1 MHPAFVMRI
10 EKSEG
15 VSSMQGRPAKV
26 MIERVVHLLAG
37 GALLIAVI
45 GCDSGQQSSAPPAAK
60 NFSPIP
66 IAEVET
72 ALIRRGSIVQRISAP
87 GSILARR
94 EAQVGAEV
102 RGLLTE
108 IFVDEGSRVE
118 QGDPLFQIDPQLYR
132 LALSRSEAALD
143 RARAERRQLEHD
155 LTRGRA
161 LRKKNVM
168 AEQETDRIAS
178 GVEVAEAVE
187 REVSEAVSMARR
199 DVDRT
204 TVRAPFAGSIT
215 RRLVDEGTTALV
227 QPQTIV
233 LVLQE
238 THELEAIATIAEV
251 HFAAIQAG
259 DIAFLHVDGLALPI
273 TTRVEAV
280 GDSVDPVTRTF
291 RVRMRV
297 PNPEYR
303 LKAGLFAR
311 VEILPKAKSEVL
323 LAPRS
328 ALRSL
333 EGHTHVLVLRDGYAV
348 QTPIEVGLIAED
360 AVEVLAGLRVD
371 DEVIVGEA
379 ARNLGAGMRARARK
393 SAAPP
398 ASMATSDD
406 ASRDRVPED
415 NGS

>member
-1 MHPAFVMRI
+1 MR
-10 EKSEG
+10 ERT
-15 VSSMQGRPAKV
+15 MTA
-26 MIERVVHLLAG
+26 RVVRFLAG
-37 GALLIAVI
+37 SALALFATSCGV
-45 GCDSGQQSSAPPAAK
+45 DLADSSAPVADH
-60 NFSPIP
+60 SI
-66 IAEVET
+66 EVPVADVDTE
-72 ALIRRGSIVQRISAP
+72 LIRRGSIIQRISAP

-94 EAQVGAEV
+94 EAQIGAEV

-108 IFVDEGSRVE
+108 IYVDEGGRVE

-143 RARAERRQLEHD
+143 RARADRRQLEHD

-161 LRKKNVM
+161 LHKKNVM

-178 GVEVAEAVE
+178 GLEVAEAVE
-187 REVSEAVSMARR
+187 REVGEAVAMARR
-199 DVDRT
+199 DLDRT

-233 LVLQE
+233 LILQE

-251 HFAAIQAG
+251 HFAAIQTG
-259 DIAFLHVDGLALPI
+259 DIALLHVDGLALPI
-273 TTRVEAV
+273 PTEVEAV
-280 GDSVDPVTRTF
+280 GDSVDPATRTF
-291 RVRMRV
+291 RVRMQV
-297 PNPEYR
+297 PNPDYR

-328 ALRSL
+328 ALRSQD
-333 EGHTHVLVLRDGYAV
+333 GRTHVLVLRDGHAM
-348 QTPIEVGLIAED
+348 QTPIEIGLIAED
-360 AVEVLAGLRVD
+360 AVEVLSGLRVD

-379 ARNLGAGMRARARK
+379 ARNLGSGMRARARR
-393 SAAPP
+393 SATHA
-398 ASMATSDD
+398 ASVATSDD
-406 ASRDRVPED
+406 SVDDRVPEK

>member
-1 MHPAFVMRI
+1 
-10 EKSEG
+10 
-15 VSSMQGRPAKV
+15 
-26 MIERVVHLLAG
+26 MIARVFRRLAGSALVLLAT
-37 GALLIAVI
+37 ACEMDLADL
-45 GCDSGQQSSAPPAAK
+45 SAPVADP
-60 NFSPIP
+60 SI
-66 IAEVET
+66 EVPVADVDTE
-72 ALIRRGSIVQRISAP
+72 LIRRGSIIQRISAP

-94 EAQVGAEV
+94 EAQIGAEV
-102 RGLLTE
+102 RGLLAE
-108 IFVDEGSRVE
+108 IFVDEGDRVE
-118 QGDPLFQIDPQLYR
+118 QGDPLFRIDPQLYH

-155 LTRGRA
+155 LERGQA

-178 GVEVAEAVE
+178 GLEVAEAVE
-187 REVSEAVSMARR
+187 REVGEAVSMARR
-199 DVDRT
+199 DLDRT

-251 HFAAIQAG
+251 HFAAIQIG
-259 DIAFLHVDGLALPI
+259 DIALLHVDGLALPI
-273 TTRVEAV
+273 PTEVEAV

-297 PNPEYR
+297 SNPDYR

-323 LAPRS
+323 LAPRA

-333 EGHTHVLVLRDGYAV
+333 DGRTHVLVLREGHAM
-348 QTPIEVGLIAED
+348 QAPIEIGLIAED
-360 AVEVLAGLRVD
+360 AVEVLSGLRVD

-379 ARNLGAGMRARARK
+379 ARNLGSGMRARARR
-393 SAAPP
+393 SATEA
-398 ASMATSDD
+398 ASIATSKD
-406 ASRDRVPED
+406 AADDRVLEK

>member
-1 MHPAFVMRI
+1 M
-10 EKSEG
+10 SERN
-15 VSSMQGRPAKV
+15 VDVGRNL
-26 MIERVVHLLAG
+26 ET
-37 GALLIAVI
+37 AVI
-45 GCDSGQQSSAPPAAK
+45 PVVIRLLVGVALVLSAAACGVDLVDSAPPATTD
-60 NFSPIP
+60 SIEIP
-66 IAEVET
+66 IADVDTE
-72 ALIRRGSIVQRISAP
+72 LIRRGSIIQRISAP

-94 EAQVGAEV
+94 EAQIGAEV

-108 IFVDEGSRVE
+108 IHVDEGDRVE
-118 QGDPLFQIDPQLYR
+118 QGDPLFQIDPQVYR

-143 RARAERRQLEHD
+143 RARADRRQLEHD

-178 GVEVAEAVE
+178 GLEVGEAVE
-187 REVSEAVSMARR
+187 REVGEAVAMARR
-199 DVDRT
+199 DLDRT
-204 TVRAPFAGSIT
+204 TVLAPFAGSIT

-233 LVLQE
+233 LILQE

-251 HFAAIQAG
+251 HFAAIQTG
-259 DIAFLHVDGLALPI
+259 DLAFLHVDGLALPI
-273 TTRVEAV
+273 ATEVEAV
-280 GDSVDPVTRTF
+280 GDSVEPVTRTF

-297 PNPEYR
+297 PNPDYR

-328 ALRSL
+328 ALRNQD
-333 EGHTHVLVLRDGYAV
+333 GRTHVLVLRDGLAM
-348 QTPIEVGLIAED
+348 QTPIEIGLIAED
-360 AVEVLAGLRVD
+360 AVEVLSGLRVD

-379 ARNLGAGMRARARK
+379 ARNLGSGMRARARR
-393 SAAPP
+393 SAAHS
-398 ASMATSDD
+398 ATMATSDD
-406 ASRDRVPED
+406 AVGDRVPEN